1 MHLFSSKSDL
11 ETCADPQ
18 RTLNFTCNEN
28 YRQKDCGQL
37 KDSQFKNFGCQ
48 FVHSETQ
55 DYFACANRIDKQNI
69 LFKEPPVPK
78 ERTWQADNYNVILN
92 FTDEVIHCGDFD
104 IPWTELKKMEESDES
119 LKCRLK
125 NGSREVSLSE
135 LWIDLK
141 TDYSFEMSPKM
152 TKL

>member
-1 MHLFSSKSDL
+1 M

-18 RTLNFTCNEN
+18 RTLNFTCDEN
-28 YRQKDCGQL
+28 WGYKDCGQL

-48 FVHSETQ
+48 NVVSETE
-55 DYFACANRIDKQNI
+55 DFFACSNRMDKQNI

-78 ERTWQADNYNVILN
+78 NRTYQAVNYNVVLN

-104 IPWTELKKMEESDES
+104 IPWTELKKMEESNGS
-119 LKCRLK
+119 LKCSLK
-125 NGSREVSLSE
+125 NGREVSLSE